1 MDAGEAPACVADP
14 TLIRPSA
21 PTSWSVR
28 TQRRVRAALR
38 DWVLAEQALRAAG
51 SDIVHEMLR
60 GSASFVEFE
69 HYPNDDVIDST
80 TSCQYY
86 YHAHRAGEHGHFHCF
101 LRAPHLPAER
111 AWRTCDG
118 SIIGPQEERIAHLI
132 AIGMDRWGN
141 PQSLF
146 LTNRWVTD
154 ETWYPARHLVPRIG
168 DFAIT
173 HAYPNWAANIWLT
186 AFVHATQPWI
196 AELLRA
202 RDDWV
207 VRAAAADQKWFESRQ
222 WEVVVYCD
230 LSNAWPQLHTW
241 SKGDL

>member
-1 MDAGEAPACVADP
+1 MVFLGGGVLPFGFESWRWRDGV
-14 TLIRPSA
+14 
-21 PTSWSVR
+21 TSFNGLRSVWDE
-28 TQRRVRAALR
+28 RRRIQ
-38 DWVLAEQALRAAG
+38 EY
-51 SDIVHEMLR
+51 S
-60 GSASFVEFE
+60 
-69 HYPNDDVIDST
+69 
-80 TSCQYY
+80 
-86 YHAHRAGEHGHFHCF
+86 YHAHRAGELGHFHCF

-111 AWRTCDG
+111 AWRNRDG
-118 SIIGPQEERIAHLI
+118 STIGPQEERIAHLI

-241 SKGDL
+241 SKGAL